1 MPSTTDP
8 DARTAG
14 APAGA
19 RTGPVTLINKF
30 EVDPAR
36 DEAFHELWHRTSR
49 YFREQPGFVRLR
61 LHRAVS
67 PDAAY
72 RWVNVAQWES
82 LERFQAAHDT
92 DEFRRLVSLEAWR
105 EFPSSPALYEVVFE
119 HAAAEAA

>member
-8 DARTAG
+8 DARAAT
-14 APAGA
+14 APAGHRGA
-19 RTGPVTLINKF
+19 VTLINKF
-30 EVDPAR
+30 EVDQSC
-36 DEAFHELWHRTSR
+36 DEAFRELWERTSS

-82 LERFQAAHDT
+82 LACFQAAHDT
-92 DEFRRLVSLEAWR
+92 EEFRRLVSLEAWR

-119 HAAAEAA
+119 HAAAEGA